1 MFALFTRVLHYW
13 GATKSFNVI
22 VQETYPICLLSHG
35 FLLGQGL
42 EIFKGRVQPELTI
55 N

>member
-1 MFALFTRVLHYW
+1 LLYLREYYIIEEQPNLL
-13 GATKSFNVI
+13 I